1 MKKII
6 FVIILILGVV
16 TVGCENSP
24 SQSTQSMSPS
34 QYILKINDGIG
45 MLQDTQASMATNVSA
60 IWGSVHRIE
69 AEISEMNTKL
79 TALEKAF
86 SSNSGQTVLTHNTK
100 VLIYV
105 DKDGVTTSQYF
116 ESIQEAN
123 DFLNAQK

>member
-6 FVIILILGVV
+6 YIIIAIMIIGMVA
-16 TVGCENSP
+16 VGCENSP
-24 SQSTQSMSPS
+24 SQL
-34 QYILKINDGIG
+34 IGKINDNIIAAR
-45 MLQDTQASMATNVSA
+45 DTQASMATNVSA

-86 SSNSGQTVLTHNTK
+86 SSNSGQAVLTHNTK
-100 VLIYV
+100 VLIYI
-105 DKDGVTTSQYF
+105 DKDGVTMCQYF
-116 ESIQEAN
+116 NTIQEAN

>member
-86 SSNSGQTVLTHNTK
+86 SSNSGQAVLTHNTK
-100 VLIYV
+100 VLIYI
-105 DKDGVTTSQYF
+105 DKDGVTMCQYF
-116 ESIQEAN
+116 NTIQEAN